1 MTRNETIRPMRAC
14 GRAVSESAIEMNAR
28 LILVYAVREVSG
40 LTVMGLALFWSAGRL
55 DWWQGWAAMAVMAA
69 WMIAMAVL
77 VIVVRPGLLA
87 ERIGRRRGDKLWDSQ
102 LQACLALAQLSRYIL
117 AGWDVRLAATG
128 PVAPVAQ
135 IAALIAGALGY
146 AVFVWATAS
155 NGFFSQVVRIQS
167 ERGHTVETGG
177 PYRFVRHPAYAGAIV
192 YEFAVPLL
200 LGSWWAV
207 PTSLLGAALL
217 WLRTRLEDQTL
228 QHELPGYADYAR
240 RVRYRLLP
248 GVW

>member
-1 MTRNETIRPMRAC
+1 MRPARPL

-28 LILVYAVREVSG
+28 LLLVYAVREILG
-40 LTVMGLALFWSAGRL
+40 LTVMGVALFWSAGRL
-55 DWWQGWAAMAVMAA
+55 DWWQAWAAMAVMAA

-77 VIVVRPGLLA
+77 VIVVHPALLA
-87 ERIGRRRGDKLWDSQ
+87 ERIGRRKGDKPWDAR

-117 AGWDVRLAATG
+117 AGWDVRLGATG
-128 PVAPVAQ
+128 PVAPNAQ

-155 NGFFSQVVRIQS
+155 NGFFSQVVRIQT
-167 ERGHTVETGG
+167 ERGHTVETRG
-177 PYRFVRHPAYAGAIV
+177 PYRYVRHPAYAGAIV
-192 YEFAVPLL
+192 YELAVPLL

-207 PTSLLGAALL
+207 PTSLLGAVLL

-228 QHELPGYADYAR
+228 QRELPGYSEYAR